1 MAGIPLTHSDWKE
14 KKKKH
19 LTTDKLPRV
28 SDPFCNKPC
37 YEGNLAAKD
46 SLNAK

>member
-1 MAGIPLTHSDWKE
+1 MVTG
-14 KKKKH
+14 KKKKKET

-28 SDPFCNKPC
+28 SDPFSNKLC
-37 YEGNLAAKD
+37 CEGNLAPKD

>member
-1 MAGIPLTHSDWKE
+1 MAGIPPTHSYWKG
-14 KKKKH
+14 KKKN

-37 YEGNLAAKD
+37 YEGNLAPKD